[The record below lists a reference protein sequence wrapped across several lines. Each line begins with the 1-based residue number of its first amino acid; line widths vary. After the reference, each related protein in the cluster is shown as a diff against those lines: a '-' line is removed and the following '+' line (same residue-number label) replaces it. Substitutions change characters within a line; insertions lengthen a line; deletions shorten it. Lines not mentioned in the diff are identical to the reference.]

1 MVTGTMSLLNNLM
14 SLGDSSLDETIRPMV
29 STIYAN
35 WGINDANTKAAT
47 DFPFAYGST
56 DSKKLYGNLGIYI
69 YGFVVMLIVGTL
81 LTGYVTFG
89 LLDKYYVQILLEDP
103 LAWLRRYN

>member
-1 MVTGTMSLLNNLM
+1 MVTGTVSLLNNLLSM
-14 SLGDSSLDETIRPMV
+14 GDSQLDETIRPIV

-35 WGINDANTKAAT
+35 WGNYGSNTRADA

-69 YGFVVMLIVGTL
+69 YGFVVMAIVGTL
-81 LTGYVTFG
+81 LTFYIAFG
-89 LLDKYYVQILLEDP
+89 LLDKYYV
-103 LAWLRRYN
+103 